1 MLAWSLA
8 LLAQL
13 RAHGG
18 DLGAAVEALRE
29 GLEIAHINGDRPGT
43 AVCLAR
49 GAEVMVALGE
59 YETAAAFLSAVTNDV
74 LARRSGMSPN
84 EIPDYDEFVTTLRS
98 QLGDDR
104 YAAATARGAA
114 MSYEQASAFA
124 LAAVERLRR
133 AEELR
138 QGKNNV
144 SSPAVD

>member
-1 MLAWSLA
+1 MRRSFMLAWSLA

-18 DLGAAVEALRE
+18 DLRASVEALRE

-49 GAEVMVALGE
+49 GAEVMVALAE
-59 YETAAAFLSAVTNDV
+59 HETAAVFLGAVTNDV
-74 LARRSGMSPN
+74 LARPSGVSPN

-98 QLGDDR
+98 QLGDDQ

-114 MSYEQASAFA
+114 MSYQQASTFA
-124 LAAVERLRR
+124 LAAVE
-133 AEELR
+133 ELQR
-138 QGKNNV
+138 
-144 SSPAVD
+144 S